1 MCFHVHVWVCMPLPV
16 HLEVRSMFGPSFHH
30 DLEFR
35 FGRTSW
41 VLSAQALSVP
51 IFPHCDFRCP
61 LPKVAFSMSAG
72 DLNSCFH
79 SCEAATL
86 PSALFLCLMA
96 FLCPLSFTHP
106 YPKLLFSLTSTGFS
120 VDSCAL
126 GVAIRASLGRRDW
139 ECSLPVLFMGGQ
151 MCQLQGWPWVCR
163 PSSQCS
169 PGRG

>member
-1 MCFHVHVWVCMPLPV
+1 
-16 HLEVRSMFGPSFHH
+16 MFGPSFHH

-41 VLSAQALSVP
+41 VLSAWALSVP

-86 PSALFLCLMA
+86 PSAL
-96 FLCPLSFTHP
+96 S
-106 YPKLLFSLTSTGFS
+106 FS
-120 VDSCAL
+120 V
-126 GVAIRASLGRRDW
+126 
-139 ECSLPVLFMGGQ
+139 
-151 MCQLQGWPWVCR
+151 
-163 PSSQCS
+163 
-169 PGRG
+169 